1 MEPPN
6 MNMKIVN
13 GMFCGAKKTYR
24 SKNGSYHFSFEF
36 SERGRYIDVFCTKHP
51 SFNGKSSNPHKTHLF
66 HSGKICFIAGREPK
80 TQRRAEEL
88 AAQWAEYFLD
98 YRQTGKVQN

>member
-1 MEPPN
+1 
-6 MNMKIVN
+6 MNTKVLK
-13 GMFCGAKKTYR
+13 GTFYSTKKVYR
-24 SKNGSYHFSFEF
+24 SKNGSYYFAFKFVDKGS
-36 SERGRYIDVFCTKHP
+36 RLDVFCTKHP

-66 HSGKICFIAGREPK
+66 HSGKVCFVEGREPK
-80 TQRRAEEL
+80 TQRRAEDL